1 MSFPCGSL
9 AGDRSI
15 DPLTQQSSYGNEMR
29 QKNTDIDTPPSN
41 YDSAGSPVPIASN
54 IKLAGQTW
62 DLFKGPNGDMTVFS
76 FLPTGGKQ
84 VKSFKGDVNDF
95 LKYLSKNQ
103 GLSASQYLKSVGAGT
118 EPTLGENAVFT
129 TDKYE
134 VKVSYN

>member
-1 MSFPCGSL
+1 
-9 AGDRSI
+9 
-15 DPLTQQSSYGNEMR
+15 MR
-29 QKNTDIDTPPSN
+29 QKNTDTDTPPSN
-41 YDSAGSPVPIASN
+41 YNSAGSPVPIASN

-76 FLPTGGKQ
+76 FLPAGGKQ

-95 LKYLSKNQ
+95 LKYLTKNQ